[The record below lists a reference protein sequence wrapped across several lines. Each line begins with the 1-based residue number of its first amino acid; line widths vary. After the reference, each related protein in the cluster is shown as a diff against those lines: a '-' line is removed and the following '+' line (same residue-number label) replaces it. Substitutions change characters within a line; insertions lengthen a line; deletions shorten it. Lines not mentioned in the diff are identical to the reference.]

1 MAATVSYSIKG
12 NDKWEEVSWFFDAYP
27 DRLGEVAAQFT
38 EVDDTLDFFGW
49 TVGDLCEIYDHGIP
63 KARTEGLTVEDFM
76 TLRNTVTKKM
86 EELSVFLE
94 NTVPP
99 TTEGQRKAQGGTLD
113 MSVEEAI
120 LLTCRN
126 FYDLH
131 SLEDAQK
138 LTIYEYMI
146 ARKSVYNERRMAY
159 NMEMASA
166 AAAARR

>member
-1 MAATVSYSIKG
+1 MGQKVSYSIKG
-12 NDKWEEVSWFFDAYP
+12 DDKWSEVSWFFDAYP
-27 DRLGEVAAQFT
+27 DRLGELAVRFT
-38 EVDDTLDFFGW
+38 EKDESVDFFQW

-63 KARTEGLTVEDFM
+63 KARTDGLTVAEFM
-76 TLRNTVTKKM
+76 ALRNTVADKM
-86 EELSVFLE
+86 KDLSTFLE

-99 TTEGQRKAQGGTLD
+99 STESQRKAQNGTLD

-159 NMEMASA
+159 NMEMAA
-166 AAAARR
+166 DMAAARR

>member
-1 MAATVSYSIKG
+1 MGQKVSYSIKG
-12 NDKWEEVSWFFDAYP
+12 DDKWSEVSWFFDAYP
-27 DRLGEVAAQFT
+27 DRLGELSVRFT
-38 EVDDTLDFFGW
+38 ERDESVDFFSW

-63 KARTEGLTVEDFM
+63 KARTDGLTVAEFM
-76 TLRNTVTKKM
+76 ALRNTVADKM
-86 EELSVFLE
+86 KDLSTFLE

-99 TTEGQRKAQGGTLD
+99 STESQRKAQSGTLD

-159 NMEMASA
+159 NMEMAA
-166 AAAARR
+166 DMAAARR

>member
-1 MAATVSYSIKG
+1 MGQKVSYSIKG
-12 NDKWEEVSWFFDAYP
+12 NDKWSEVSWFFDAYP
-27 DRLGEVAAQFT
+27 DRLGELAVRFT
-38 EVDDTLDFFGW
+38 EKDESVDFFQW

-63 KARTEGLTVEDFM
+63 KSRTEGLTVAEFM
-76 TLRNTVTKKM
+76 ALRNTVADKM
-86 EELSVFLE
+86 KDLSTFLE

-99 TTEGQRKAQGGTLD
+99 STESQRKAQSGTLD

-159 NMEMASA
+159 NMEMAA
-166 AAAARR
+166 DMAAARR

>member
-1 MAATVSYSIKG
+1 MRQKVSYSIKG
-12 NDKWEEVSWFFDAYP
+12 DDKWSEVSWFFDAYP
-27 DRLGEVAAQFT
+27 DRLGELAVRFT
-38 EVDDTLDFFGW
+38 EKDESVDFFQW

-63 KARTEGLTVEDFM
+63 KARTDGLTVAEFM
-76 TLRNTVTKKM
+76 ALRNTVADKM
-86 EELSVFLE
+86 KDLSTFLE

-99 TTEGQRKAQGGTLD
+99 STESQRKAQNGTLD

-159 NMEMASA
+159 NMEMAA
-166 AAAARR
+166 DLAAARR